1 VPLGAGVGPELGVG
15 PGLGDGL
22 LGVEPALVDG
32 LGLAVGRP
40 GTAVP
45 RAVAGTRLELL
56 VWVLAPPLLEAPQA
70 TMPSSPRPR
79 ARVIARRRQ

>member
-1 VPLGAGVGPELGVG
+1 MGPELGAG
-15 PGLGDGL
+15 AES
-22 LGVEPALVDG
+22 LGVESLGVGPLGVAPGLVPG
-32 LGLAVGRP
+32 PAVGRP